1 MLIDHHGIRLFHL
14 IILSHLLKY
23 GITLTALSDLALSP
37 NLCTSISLHNQS
49 FGVIHSLNFYSGQSQ
64 PPNVSC
70 SWIISNPQALK
81 WSNYILSL
89 RVIELENDPI
99 HWFNELTFWTGNRQ
113 ISIDDI
119 NKRTYVLST
128 SSSIQIFFRTKPPL
142 LQTFNPYIRTNLR
155 IRRFLIEF
163 IHINNDFI
171 LTTNENYFRCL
182 SSGILIPKQWR
193 CNCIYECSYEDYS
206 DEDNCPLCST
216 YEPSNSLLCQAN
228 ENWCLPDVSKSF
240 SDNLI
245 QVEYDEDDW
254 MASHVNYSRKMDPKG
269 ICIPHDEYQQCS
281 YSTNTSH
288 CERILAWRQDH
299 GQILLNNLLLD
310 TYQSLCFVII
320 AKEQYK
326 IKLFINQNQFL
337 EQRSDFEF
345 IIYDGSEQQNKIL
358 ASSSWFSSKEI
369 LQTRQ
374 NYIATIVVRKRSIQS
389 LSITA
394 NQHDDDDDVVGYLDT
409 KKNIQRRDTNS
420 VLLNITWLTSIC
432 PDDQRLCGGHFET
445 KCYTK
450 HQRCDGIWDCISGD
464 DELGCSPESC
474 PTTFACNDR
483 LRLPTDQ
490 PRCFTWSER
499 CNGNSFCANRTDEKL
514 CSSWWCNSNNGTF
527 LCKNLNCVYETWVC
541 DGTDDCGDHSDEVNC
556 PSRLPRRIVTAAV
569 IGATV
574 CSTLFII
581 ALGCTCKL
589 FHLRTAERC
598 ATSRLLNPQRY
609 IEQRRQEIQREQERR
624 LHRHS
629 RLQTSITSTDNVAL
643 IANEA
648 SRIAPPS
655 YNQTMGLVDENEE
668 RQAALAEHLR
678 LAGLANYITLPP
690 VHSSSSSRTSRS
702 TSRHRHR
709 RHRRHRH
716 HHHRRANSEGSRV
729 ALLEPSVV
737 VPNNAFPIPSTSFSS
752 NRFNRFRSQLC
763 SLFAAN
769 PTTPN
774 HNNYNNSILSNSI
787 SNQFDIYE
795 QHNQQTSVQPII
807 LSTRSYFNSD
817 FMQPRELPP
826 PYSEDQSISSNPTT
840 IINSR
845 RSSIGVVVGGGGS
858 GNGNGSGSDHEPTNS
873 TNTISSLYRIRKQQI
888 PINTLR
894 DRMRQFITNST
905 VRDDLTHSI
914 QPTTT
919 TSEMNFEEQPPVAS
933 MEDDEQPSSDDDKML
948 TH

>member
-14 IILSHLLKY
+14 IILSHLLQY

-37 NLCTSISLHNQS
+37 NLCTSISLQNQS

-89 RVIELENDPI
+89 RVIELENNPT
-99 HWFNELTFWTGNRQ
+99 HWSNELTFWTGNRQ

-128 SSSIQIFFRTKPPL
+128 SSSIQIFFRTKPPI
-142 LQTFNPYIRTNLR
+142 LQIFNPYIRTNLR

-163 IHINNDFI
+163 IHINNDLI
-171 LTTNENYFRCL
+171 LTINENYFRCL

-245 QVEYDEDDW
+245 QVEYDEDDR
-254 MASHVNYSRKMDPKG
+254 MVSHVNYSRKTDPKG

-281 YSTNTSH
+281 YSTNASH

-320 AKEQYK
+320 AKEEYK
-326 IKLFINQNQFL
+326 IKLFVKENRFL

-358 ASSSWFSSKEI
+358 ASSSWLPSKEI

-374 NYIATIVVRKRSIQS
+374 NYIATIVVQKRSIQS

-420 VLLNITWLTSIC
+420 ILLNITWLTSIC

-445 KCYTK
+445 KCYTT
-450 HQRCDGIWDCISGD
+450 QQQCDGIWNCISGD
-464 DELGCSPESC
+464 DELGCSPDTC

-527 LCKNLNCVYETWVC
+527 LCKNLNCIYETWVC
-541 DGTDDCGDHSDEVNC
+541 DGTDDCGDFSDEVNC

-574 CSTLFII
+574 CATLFII

-629 RLQTSITSTDNVAL
+629 RLQTSIASTDNAAL
-643 IANEA
+643 LANEA
-648 SRIAPPS
+648 RRIAPPS

-702 TSRHRHR
+702 ISRHRHR
-709 RHRRHRH
+709 RHRRHR

-752 NRFNRFRSQLC
+752 NRLNQFRSQLC
-763 SLFAAN
+763 SLFAPNN

-826 PYSEDQSISSNPTT
+826 PYSEDQLISSNPTT
-840 IINSR
+840 ITNSR
-845 RSSIGVVVGGGGS
+845 RSSIGVVVGGGG
-858 GNGNGSGSDHEPTNS
+858 GGSDHES
-873 TNTISSLYRIRKQQI
+873 TNTTTTISSLYRIRKQQM

-948 TH
+948 TP